1 MRNGF
6 QYRVRT
12 NAAVFALALAMV
24 GGVSLV
30 EHSALFALSPMAPL
44 VIVGTIAFVF
54 ATLNGDRW
62 ALAILFVAAVL
73 VFSVDLRPD
82 LPKDEFVRP
91 RDSDGLEMLKFAVF
105 MLAFLGGAAALRA
118 LPIRGV
124 RMPAVALALYLA
136 WALMTAP
143 ISTNPVYTIGATV
156 GLAAWIL
163 FAIALNER
171 FETRELILLVV
182 SVGGLFCAG
191 SLVAYAFFPEY
202 GQTLSYE
209 DSRLT
214 GLASV
219 PNRSE
224 EQP

>member
-30 EHSALFALSPMAPL
+30 ENSALFALSPMAPL
-44 VIVGTIAFVF
+44 MIVGTIAFVF

-62 ALAILFVAAVL
+62 ALAVLFVAAVL

-82 LPKDEFVRP
+82 LPKDDFVRP

-118 LPIRGV
+118 QLGSASCRERVCQYVWISV
-124 RMPAVALALYLA
+124 VAVYLKKK
-136 WALMTAP
+136 TKK
-143 ISTNPVYTIGATV
+143 TT
-156 GLAAWIL
+156 
-163 FAIALNER
+163 
-171 FETRELILLVV
+171 
-182 SVGGLFCAG
+182 
-191 SLVAYAFFPEY
+191 
-202 GQTLSYE
+202 
-209 DSRLT
+209 
-214 GLASV
+214 
-219 PNRSE
+219 
-224 EQP
+224 